1 MIDRLR
7 RRLKTSSLGF
17 RLGSTIAVALIPLGV
32 LSMVQVRNAQLSL
45 EQSMLEGVAGASLAA
60 AQAQIDLIQDA
71 QITARTLAAA
81 LSHALDE
88 GASCVARVTSVARQ
102 FPDATLVAYIPMSGL
117 MTCSSNGMVHDFSDN
132 PLFQRMIAAPE
143 PSVVYNP
150 MGPVSKTAVVG
161 IGHPV
166 LDVSGRQLGVV
177 SISLPY
183 LAVAP
188 GDFAD
193 DAAVWQPT
201 YVAAITRDGMLL
213 ISSDPDRD
221 IVKALPADATVE
233 GLAGRIGTAGFVGS
247 GAERK
252 ILSVTSVAQD
262 LFLVSLWRQR
272 STGILDPANGI
283 APYLLPALTWLA
295 AFVVAVFASSQLVV
309 RHARALSRSMA
320 DYLKTHTRVVVPD
333 ISGAPAE
340 IQRLHDSYERM
351 VRTIEQE
358 EAELQNLIVD
368 KDRLLHEVNH
378 RSGNSLQIIASVM
391 RMYRREATEP
401 ALQAVLDGLIN
412 RVIALSSTHTSLYD
426 LAGQRDVP
434 LNDVLF
440 KVIRRLKDIHRVAI
454 GTTDKQ
460 LSEIRTDAQ
469 TAVGVAMA
477 AAEAVS
483 CFFTHPGLGPG
494 QIVVALSEDAGQVRL
509 RIDGPAVPEFRP
521 EVVQGIAS
529 LPRRMLW
536 QFAVQLRGTLAV
548 TVEGDRAT
556 VDLRFPNSSA
566 A

>member
-1 MIDRLR
+1 MIDGLR

-45 EQSMLEGVAGASLAA
+45 EHSMLEGVAGVSLAA
-60 AQAQIDLIQDA
+60 AQAQINLIQDA

-81 LSHALDE
+81 LSHVLDE
-88 GASCVARVTSVARQ
+88 GASCVARVKSVARQ

-117 MTCSSNGMVHDFSDN
+117 MTCSSNDMVQDFGGH
-132 PLFQRMIAAPE
+132 PLFQRMIAEPE

-166 LDVSGRQLGVV
+166 MDVSGRQLGVV

-183 LAVAP
+183 RALAP
-188 GDFAD
+188 EDFVD
-193 DAAVWQPT
+193 GAALWQPT
-201 YVAAITRDGMLL
+201 YIATITRDGTLL

-221 IVKALPADATVE
+221 IVRALPEGVTVE
-233 GLAGRIGTAGFVGS
+233 GLADRVGRAELLESGS
-247 GAERK
+247 GRR
-252 ILSVTSVAQD
+252 ILSVTAVAKD

-272 STGILDPANGI
+272 PTGILDPANGI

-295 AFVVAVFASSQLVV
+295 AFVVAAFASSQLVV

-320 DYLKTHTRVVVPD
+320 DYLRTHTRVVVPD

-340 IQRLHDSYERM
+340 IQRLHDSYESM

-368 KDRLLHEVNH
+368 KDRLLREVNH

-391 RMYRREATEP
+391 RMYRREAKEP

-440 KVIRRLKDIHRVAI
+440 QVIRRLKDIHRVAI

-460 LSEIRTDAQ
+460 LSQIRTDAQ

-477 AAEAVS
+477 AAEAIS
-483 CFFTHPGLGPG
+483 CFFTHPRLGPG
-494 QIVVALSEDAGQVRL
+494 QIVVALSEDEGEVRL

-536 QFAVQLRGTLAV
+536 QFAMQLRGTLAV

-556 VDLRFPNSSA
+556 VDLRFPNRA
-566 A
+566 EG